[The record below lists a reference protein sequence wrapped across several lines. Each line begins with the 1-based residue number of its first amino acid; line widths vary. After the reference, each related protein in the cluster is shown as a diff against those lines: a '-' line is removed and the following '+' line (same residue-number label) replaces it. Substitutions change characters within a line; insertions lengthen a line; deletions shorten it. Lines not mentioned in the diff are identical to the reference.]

1 MSELTATLPPAP
13 TRGRLRLWVG
23 LASVIILALIGG
35 FYVYQT
41 RQTNQA
47 PRANTQTVTA
57 QDFESQWGIHV
68 TQIGITADGG
78 LVDFRYR
85 VIDPDKA
92 WRMLSNLNTVPVLIA
107 EDSNT
112 LINTA
117 SSMTKQHD
125 LNAGQIYFILFH
137 NDNGAIKSGRPVSV
151 VIGKLRLEHIIVL

>member
-1 MSELTATLPPAP
+1 MSTLTARLNPLLLHKRLLGLGLAVLLLLALAGGFFVNRPQPQAAPPARD
-13 TRGRLRLWVG
+13 T
-23 LASVIILALIGG
+23 AKTA
-35 FYVYQT
+35 T
-41 RQTNQA
+41 
-47 PRANTQTVTA
+47 TQ
-57 QDFESQWGIHV
+57 EIEEQWGVHV

-137 NDNGAIKSGRPVSV
+137 NDNGAIKSGRPVTV
-151 VIGKLRLEHIIVL
+151 VIGNLRLEHIIAL